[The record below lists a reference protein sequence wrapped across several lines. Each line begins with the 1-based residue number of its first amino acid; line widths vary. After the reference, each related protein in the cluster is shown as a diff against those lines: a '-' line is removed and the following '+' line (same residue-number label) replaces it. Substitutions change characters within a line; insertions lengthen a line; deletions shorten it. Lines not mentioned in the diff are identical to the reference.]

1 MRHIGTYLQAN
12 WDWRAAGNFMFGG
25 SGSGLLTIAGLVA
38 LPEAPSPLQVL
49 CGLAFMGA
57 GLGLVWLEL
66 GRPLRAINVFFH
78 AETSWMTREAVIAML
93 CFALA
98 LTGIASGVPGLLW
111 TASVA
116 GLAFLYCQGRI
127 LQAAKGIPA
136 WRNVASGPLIISTG
150 LAEGAGLLL
159 LLGTITTV
167 GQAWLSYAAIVLFV
181 ARALAWVHYRGLLA
195 GERAPAPALAVLKGI
210 NVPLL
215 LVGHALPVAVAIAG
229 LATPMQGPVLQALAG
244 ALVVVSGWYLKFII
258 ITRAAFVQ
266 GYGFGKTKRGVPKFN

>member
-25 SGSGLLTIAGLVA
+25 SGSGLLTMAGLAA
-38 LPEAPSPLQVL
+38 LPAAPSWLQAL
-49 CGLAFMGA
+49 CGLALMGA

-98 LTGIASGVPGLLW
+98 LAGVASGVSGLLW
-111 TASVA
+111 AASVA

-136 WRNVASGPLIISTG
+136 WRNAATGPLVIGTG

-159 LLGTITTV
+159 LLDTV
-167 GQAWLSYAAIVLFV
+167 IAAGPAWLPYAAIVLLV
-181 ARALAWVHYRGLLA
+181 ARALAWVHYRGRLA
-195 GERAPAPALAVLKGI
+195 GERAPAQALAVLKGM

-215 LVGHALPVAVAIAG
+215 LVGHALPVAVVIAG
-229 LATPMQGPVLQALAG
+229 LALPEQGPVLLALAG
-244 ALVVVSGWYLKFII
+244 ALVVASGWYLKFII

-266 GYGFGKTKRGVPKFN
+266 GYGFGKPKRGVPKFN